1 VFGSVILDVA
11 IGLILVYLLLSL
23 IASALREGIE
33 SIIQA
38 RAVHLERGIRALL
51 DDPKGTG
58 LAMKVYTHPMV
69 FGLFE
74 GAFVQSDRRRLGRNL
89 PTYIPARNF
98 VQAVLDLTVRP
109 AVPAPYGVN
118 QSDGA
123 ITIETLRAAV
133 ARVESPAVQRVLRSA
148 IDGAQGDIERVRKNL
163 EAWFDSGMDRVSG
176 WYKRRTQWV
185 LLAIGFGVA
194 VTVDVDT
201 VRIAQHLYR
210 TPESR
215 AAAVAMA
222 QAILADT
229 TARARADT
237 SAQRVAREALARL
250 DTLGLPILWHGV
262 RPAPGVI
269 LAYMG
274 NSLLGW
280 VVTALAVSLGAPFW
294 FDLLNKIMVIRA
306 TVKPHEKSPEESSED
321 RQKSKPGDETADL
334 ATIAGAAAASA
345 ALAATGQS
353 PPPGG
358 QPPIQ
363 PPPTSP
369 PSTFTAREWANAP
382 EDGII

>member
-1 VFGSVILDVA
+1 MFGSVILDVA
-11 IGLILVYLLLSL
+11 VGLILVYLLLSL

-58 LAMKVYTHPMV
+58 LAMKVYTHPLI

-74 GAFVQSDRRRLGRNL
+74 GDFVLSDRRRLGRNL

-98 VQAVLDLTVRP
+98 VQALLDLTVRP
-109 AVPAPYGVN
+109 AVPAPYAIN
-118 QSDGA
+118 QSDTA

-133 ARVESPAVQRVLRSA
+133 ARVDSPAVQRVLRSA
-148 IDGAQGDIERVRKNL
+148 IDGAQGDIERVGKNL

-176 WYKRRTQWV
+176 WYKRRTQWL

-210 TPESR
+210 TPASR
-215 AAAVAMA
+215 AMAVAMA
-222 QAILADT
+222 ERIVADT
-229 TARARADT
+229 TAKGRADT

-262 RPAPGVI
+262 RPAPALI
-269 LAYMG
+269 MAYMA

-280 VVTALAVSLGAPFW
+280 IVTALAVSLGAPFW
-294 FDLLNKIMVIRA
+294 FDMLNKIMIIRA

-321 RQKSKPGDETADL
+321 RQKPKPERDAAD
-334 ATIAGAAAASA
+334 AASA
-345 ALAATGQS
+345 AAAAVSAALVAAGQS
-353 PPPGG
+353 PPPRG

-363 PPPTSP
+363 PPPP
-369 PSTFTAREWANAP
+369 PASAFTPREWANAP
-382 EDGII
+382 EDGIV

>member
-1 VFGSVILDVA
+1 MFGSVILDVA
-11 IGLILVYLLLSL
+11 VGLILVYLLLSL

-51 DDPKGTG
+51 DDPAGVG
-58 LAMKVYTHPMV
+58 LARKVYTHPLV

-74 GAFVQSDRRRLGRNL
+74 GDFVPSDRRRLGRNL

-98 VQAVLDLTVRP
+98 VQALLDLTVRP
-109 AVPAPYGVN
+109 VVPAPYAVN

-133 ARVESPAVQRVLRSA
+133 ARVESPAVQRVLRTA

-176 WYKRRTQWV
+176 WYKRRTQWL

-215 AAAVAMA
+215 AMAVAMA
-222 QAILADT
+222 ERIVADT
-229 TARARADT
+229 TAKGRADT

-250 DTLGLPILWHGV
+250 DTLGLPILWQGV
-262 RPAPGVI
+262 RPLPGVI

-280 VVTALAVSLGAPFW
+280 IVTALAVSLGAPFW
-294 FDLLNKIMVIRA
+294 FDMLNKIMVIRA

-321 RQKSKPGDETADL
+321 RQKSKPESDAAD
-334 ATIAGAAAASA
+334 AASA
-345 ALAATGQS
+345 AAAAVSAALVATGQS
-353 PPPGG
+353 PPARE
-358 QPPIQ
+358 QPPVQ
-363 PPPTSP
+363 SPPTPPPLS
-369 PSTFTAREWANAP
+369 FTPRAWANAP
-382 EDGII
+382 EDGIL